1 MYTQYGRTDQPGMPL
16 IEKQSQRLSRC
27 SVRTSTAPGR
37 TVDCTLSEFV
47 RGFLYGGDMF
57 FKRNAAARTNKKL
70 VDTRT
75 QPASRESVAAPRF
88 SDRDLYSL
96 AEKYGTPY
104 FLMDEAT
111 LRRKVAD
118 MEQAFAEFKGNYRV
132 AYSVKANF
140 NPSVIRTFIT
150 EGILFDL
157 TASSELVF
165 ILKSGGTAED
175 VVYTSITETTAE
187 YEEVLRMGVRRIVV
201 ASFSGLL
208 NLAEAAAKVNVAVKT
223 MIRVNPEVHVHAEL
237 RGSMGH
243 GKFGLRFDGG
253 NEDSATYVLKK
264 ILDTPLLQF
273 EGFHFHL
280 GSQVEDPTCYAE
292 AIEKLEAFILD
303 AKRRLGEFHVRT
315 LDIGGGL
322 PAPYGRK
329 VPTPKDLASKIVGQL
344 NSLIESIGDRFS
356 LVSESGRYLTA
367 ESTVLVSRI
376 VNIKSFG
383 EAKYVYLDAGYHVL
397 LDSALLRHEYPV
409 EVVPGGKP
417 SQQKVVLV
425 GRLCDPL
432 DVFPTSSRSK
442 LGGAS
447 AGKLVVFRD
456 VGAYSLVMNM
466 PFHSQPRPFVLMR
479 DGQGNFSV
487 ARKGQDV
494 DRLFLDE
501 GGDCLVT

>member
-1 MYTQYGRTDQPGMPL
+1 M
-16 IEKQSQRLSRC
+16 
-27 SVRTSTAPGR
+27 
-37 TVDCTLSEFV
+37 
-47 RGFLYGGDMF
+47 
-57 FKRNAAARTNKKL
+57 

-75 QPASRESVAAPRF
+75 QPVSRTGVAAPRF
-88 SDRDLYSL
+88 SDRELYSL

-104 FLMDEAT
+104 FLIDEVS
-111 LRRKVAD
+111 LRKKVTE
-118 MEQAFAEFKGNYRV
+118 MEQAFAEFKGVFRV

-140 NPSVIRTFIT
+140 NPSVIRAFSR

-157 TASSELVF
+157 TAPSELVF
-165 ILKSGGTAED
+165 IMKSGGAAEN

-187 YEEVLRMGVRRIVV
+187 YEEVLKKGVRKIVV
-201 ASFSGLL
+201 ASYNGLV
-208 NLAEAAAKVNVAVKT
+208 NLTEAAAKANVSVKT

-243 GKFGLRFDGG
+243 GKFGLQFNGG
-253 NEDSATYVLKK
+253 SQDSALHVLRKV
-264 ILDTPLLQF
+264 LNTTGLQF

-280 GSQVEDPTCYAE
+280 GSQIEDPSCYAE

-303 AKRRLGEFHVRT
+303 ARRQLGHFAVKT

-329 VPTPKDLASKIVGQL
+329 VPTPKDLGAKIVGQL
-344 NSLIESIGDRFS
+344 NSLIESIGERFT
-356 LVSESGRYLTA
+356 LVSESGRFLTA
-367 ESTVLVSRI
+367 ESTVLVSRV
-376 VNIKSFG
+376 VNIKKFG
-383 EAKYVYLDAGYHVL
+383 ESKYVYVDAGYHVL

-409 EVVPGGKP
+409 EVVPGGKQSP
-417 SQQKVVLV
+417 QKVVLV

-442 LGGAS
+442 LGGAEP
-447 AGKLVVFRD
+447 GKLVMFRD

-466 PFHSQPRPFVLMR
+466 PFHSQPRPYVLMR
-479 DGQGNFSV
+479 NGQGTFTV

-494 DRLFLDE
+494 DRLFAEE
-501 GGDCLVT
+501 GGDCLAA